1 MRETPSKRFGNALEI
16 LDARDEDDQ
25 TPRVRSRPLPR
36 RFAFR
41 AVTNVSFQLRAVLF
55 VVVVVRGG
63 RGRIRR
69 RRRDSLSNR
78 PRDARSR
85 RASRNFPG
93 TAAAAAAARG
103 GRGARERAEPTEVE
117 NDRCVRGGGFERGVD
132 GGGESSFAP
141 SATSSWHD
149 TGTNAAPS
157 ADAAAATAPRLPIPA
172 DPWTRIAVRRRSA
185 RAAATWSGGASAATN
200 EAANGESR
208 SSSSSSSSLSSRAP
222 FGTAP
227 GFREFESSHRAN
239 RSSPGEGPPAA
250 IAPTIAHEVHSA
262 DASADVP
269 SADDIASPNS
279 ASTLFTATRT
289 TRRRVAPTR
298 SAPVPSAYSA
308 PPSSSAHSAPS
319 IGSRMTTAKTSPGA
333 TSLGVWNRR
342 DTAFS
347 TAPPRAHGSEA
358 DGGTG

>member
-141 SATSSWHD
+141 LGDEFVARH
-149 TGTNAAPS
+149 GHKRRAE
-157 ADAAAATAPRLPIPA
+157 
-172 DPWTRIAVRRRSA
+172 RRRRRGDGAAFAHTGGTVDEDRRSETKRA
-185 RAAATWSGGASAATN
+185 RGGDV
-200 EAANGESR
+200 ERWCECGDQRSR
-208 SSSSSSSSLSSRAP
+208 QRREPKFVVFLVFVVVPRSFRNRARIP
-222 FGTAP
+222 
-227 GFREFESSHRAN
+227 EFESSHRAN

-347 TAPPRAHGSEA
+347 TARLAPTGRRRTA
-358 DGGTG
+358 GTG